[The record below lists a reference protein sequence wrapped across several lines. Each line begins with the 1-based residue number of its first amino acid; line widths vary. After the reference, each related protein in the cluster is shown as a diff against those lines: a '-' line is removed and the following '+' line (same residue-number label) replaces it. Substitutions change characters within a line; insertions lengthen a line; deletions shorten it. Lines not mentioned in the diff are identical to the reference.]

1 MRMERWIEI
10 DKHWVVVTGGGER
23 GGNVILQV
31 SIESN
36 EMGIFI
42 TEYKC
47 MLTRKP
53 HSVRFWKSASTIRY
67 LILGSMLRGPI
78 TLMKMFARQIIW
90 IDSNFSCDELLWRIV
105 HRTFD
110 GHILSFRFL
119 NNLKL
124 GILQGKARQNLP

>member
-10 DKHWVVVTGGGER
+10 DKRWVVVTGGGER

-53 HSVRFWKSASTIRY
+53 HSVRFWKFSYFWFITSYCVGVY
-67 LILGSMLRGPI
+67 LIS
-78 TLMKMFARQIIW
+78 
-90 IDSNFSCDELLWRIV
+90 
-105 HRTFD
+105 
-110 GHILSFRFL
+110 
-119 NNLKL
+119 
-124 GILQGKARQNLP
+124 